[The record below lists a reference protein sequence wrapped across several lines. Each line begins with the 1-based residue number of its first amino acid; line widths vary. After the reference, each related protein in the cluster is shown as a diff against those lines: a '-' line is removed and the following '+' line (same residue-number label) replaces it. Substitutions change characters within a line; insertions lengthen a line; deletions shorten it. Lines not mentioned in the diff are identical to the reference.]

1 MLSVKKD
8 NLNLSHFNS
17 SRLNARLIFII
28 EEIQNSINFGRIA
41 RIIFSFNLNIL
52 IVVNF
57 KSVKITKDVEKNSS
71 GCVSLVSI
79 VYTFNIRAVL
89 FFFKKI
95 NVKVVGTSV
104 KGLKKINS
112 HLFTLPAVIII
123 GSEFKGISKKMLSY
137 CDDIISIPIKYS
149 INITDS
155 ISIFLYEVLRDY
167 I

>member
-1 MLSVKKD
+1 LLSVKKD